1 MFRVWGVGCKVM
13 ALQRALGLF
22 KSLGQSPQ
30 TVLDGNLLDTHLG
43 ASTRHLECGQA
54 RQSSHRGLQP
64 TPGRHKTLTHV
75 SLHCMKTY
83 NFVGVTC
90 SIEHASLRVPAQLD
104 IYRYRPASWGMR
116 PLTNKPASFTRL
128 IMRILPSV

>member
-1 MFRVWGVGCKVM
+1 MCLGFGVWGVRLWRCKELWDFSKVWVGHLKPSWM
-13 ALQRALGLF
+13 EIFLTPTL
-22 KSLGQSPQ
+22 
-30 TVLDGNLLDTHLG
+30 VLRPDTWSAG
-43 ASTRHLECGQA
+43 R
-54 RQSSHRGLQP
+54 
-64 TPGRHKTLTHV
+64 PG
-75 SLHCMKTY
+75 SLHIEVCNLPQDGINLDPCQPALYETY